1 MKSFKLSINGDIVI
15 SDGKIEMISGNELK
29 RQTCE
34 TVVGTNNGEWFL
46 NLDEGINHRAIVCKS
61 PNQDEVRSEI
71 QKGLLQVDGSLFIT
85 EFNYAEEGRKSVIGF
100 TASNGKEIVKG
111 GTELAR

>member
-1 MKSFKLSINGDIVI
+1 MKSFLLDSKGDIVI
-15 SDGKIEMISGNELK
+15 ADGKIQMVSGNDLK
-29 RQTCE
+29 RQSCE
-34 TVVGTNNGEWFL
+34 TVIGTNNGEWFL

-71 QKGLLQVDGSLFIT
+71 QKGLLQVDSSLFIT
-85 EFNYAEEGRKSVIGF
+85 EFDYGEEGRKSIIGF